1 MIKESRAYKYAIWCS
16 KDKSGKVGRYVKKQ
30 AKLWLDIADN
40 KDNEAYIDMSDFNLI
55 CKILKLMIH
64 PDTRKSMYESL
75 EDYQWFFITAVLCT
89 RSKENNSRYYETGLL
104 EICRKNFKT
113 FTAAIVFIICL
124 IIEQQFSRFFS
135 VAPNYKL
142 SCELKL
148 AVDKII
154 KCSPALRDKFKINND
169 IVRCNITDSE
179 YTPLAY
185 SNDSLDGKLAAVFNI
200 DEAGLLPDY
209 PLEAMRSSQITLK
222 DKLGIIIST
231 QYPNDNNVFLTEIDI
246 AKKTIDGMLDNKR
259 YFALLYEPDEE
270 IRVDWR
276 TDDNVIYQS
285 NPVSVNNEAIFNE
298 IVKKRKLAIEYES
311 KRENYLCKH
320 NNIQYKSQ
328 GTEGYINSEQIQACK
343 SDEEIDWTGRTV
355 FLGIDLASSDDNTAV
370 SMVTFDYGTEKILAK
385 SWAFIPDERVTEKSN
400 REKVNYQK
408 EIDLG
413 NCFSCGEDTI
423 SYNFVRDFILSIE
436 EEYKVSII
444 GIGYDLRD
452 MNSTREDLK
461 DYYDMI
467 EVRQHSSVL
476 HSPIKWLRESIL
488 NKKFAYNENKLLEI
502 NFTNCVQVEDTNLNK
517 YLHKKKSKMKIDM
530 VMSMINALYLLQ
542 QQVVLG
548 QDNSWSIQIC

>member
-1 MIKESRAYKYAIWCS
+1 MISNSRAYQYALWCTQ
-16 KDKSGKVGRYVKKQ
+16 DESGKVGKYVKKQ
-30 AKLWLDIADN
+30 AKLWLDIADG
-40 KDNEAYIDMSDFNLI
+40 KDDEAYIHKSDFNLI
-55 CKILKLMIH
+55 TNLLKIMVH
-64 PDTRKSMYESL
+64 PDLRQSMYESL
-75 EDYQWFFITAVLCT
+75 EDYQWFFIIAVLCT

-113 FTAAIVFIICL
+113 FTAAIVFVICL

-185 SNDSLDGKLAAVFNI
+185 SNDGLDGKLAAVFNI

-231 QYPNDNNVFLTEIDI
+231 QYPNENNVFLTEIDI

-270 IRVDWR
+270 IRVNWR

-343 SDEEIDWTGRTV
+343 SDEEIDWTGREV
-355 FLGIDLASSDDNTAV
+355 YLGIDLASSDDNTAV
-370 SMVTFDYGTEKILAK
+370 SMVSYDYSTETILAK

-400 REKVNYQK
+400 KEKVNYMK
-408 EIDLG
+408 EIEMG

-423 SYNFVRDFILSIE
+423 SYNFVRDFIMSIE

-461 DYYDMI
+461 DYYDLI

-488 NKKFAYNENKLLEI
+488 NKKFSYNENKLLEI

-517 YLHKKKSKMKIDM
+517 YLHKKKSKGKIDM
-530 VMSMINALYLLQ
+530 VMAMINALYLLQ

>member
-16 KDKSGKVGRYVKKQ
+16 KEDGKVGRYVKKQ
-30 AKLWLDIADN
+30 AKLWLDIADG
-40 KDNEAYIDMSDFNLI
+40 KDNEAYIDVSDFNLI

-64 PDTRKSMYESL
+64 PDTRDSMYESL
-75 EDYQWFFITAVLCT
+75 EDYQWFFIVAVLCT

-113 FTAAIVFIICL
+113 FTAAIVFVICL

-154 KCSPALRDKFKINND
+154 KCSPALRDKFKINSD

-185 SNDSLDGKLAAVFNI
+185 SNDGLDGKLAAVFNI

-231 QYPNDNNVFLTEIDI
+231 QYPNNNNVFLTEIDI

-259 YFALLYEPDEE
+259 YFALLYEPNEE
-270 IRVDWR
+270 IRVNWR

-285 NPVSVNNEAIFNE
+285 NPVSVNNESIFNE
-298 IVKKRKLAIEYES
+298 IVKKRKMAIEYES

-320 NNIQYKSQ
+320 NNIQYKSH
-328 GTEGYINSEQIQACK
+328 GAESYINSEQIQACK
-343 SDEEIDWTGRTV
+343 SYEEIDWTGREI

-370 SMVTFDYGTEKILAK
+370 SMVSYDYSTETILAK

-400 REKVNYQK
+400 KEKVNYMK
-408 EIDLG
+408 EIEMG

-436 EEYKVSII
+436 EKYGVKVI

-461 DYYDMI
+461 DYYDLI

-488 NKKFAYNENKLLEI
+488 NKKFSYNENKLLEI

-517 YLHKKKSKMKIDM
+517 YLNKKKSKGELFADYSGNI
-530 VMSMINALYLLQ
+530 IILF
-542 QQVVLG
+542 G
-548 QDNSWSIQIC
+548 

>member
-1 MIKESRAYKYAIWCS
+1 MIKESIAYQYAIWCS
-16 KDKSGKVGRYVKKQ
+16 KDDNVKAGRYVKKQ
-30 AKLWLDIADN
+30 ANLWLDIADG

-55 CKILKLMIH
+55 CKILKLMVH

-75 EDYQWFFITAVLCT
+75 EDYQWFFVIAVLCT
-89 RSKENNSRYYETGLL
+89 RYKKDNSRYYETGLL
-104 EICRKNFKT
+104 EISRKNFKT
-113 FTAAIVFIICL
+113 FTAAIIFIICL

-154 KCSPALRDKFKINND
+154 KCSPLLKEKFKINND
-169 IVRCNITDSE
+169 IVRCNINDNE

-185 SNDSLDGKLAAVFNI
+185 SNDGLDGKLAAVFNI

-285 NPVSVNNEAIFNE
+285 NPVAVNNEAIFNE
-298 IVKKRKLAIEYES
+298 IVKKRKMAIEYES

-320 NNIQYKSQ
+320 NNIQYKSH
-328 GTEGYINSEQIQACK
+328 GAESYINSEQIQACK
-343 SDEEIDWTGRTV
+343 SDEEIDWTGREI

-370 SMVTFDYGTEKILAK
+370 SMVSYDYSTETILAK

-400 REKVNYQK
+400 KEKVNYMK
-408 EIDLG
+408 EIEMG

-423 SYNFVRDFILSIE
+423 SYNFVRDFIMSIE

-461 DYYDMI
+461 DYYDLI

-488 NKKFAYNENKLLEI
+488 NKKFSYNENKLLEI

-517 YLHKKKSKMKIDM
+517 YLNKKKSKGELFADYSGNI
-530 VMSMINALYLLQ
+530 IILF
-542 QQVVLG
+542 G
-548 QDNSWSIQIC
+548 

>member
-1 MIKESRAYKYAIWCS
+1 MIKESRAYQYALWCS
-16 KDKSGKVGRYVKKQ
+16 KEEDGKVGRYVKKQ

-64 PDTRKSMYESL
+64 PDTRQSMYDSL
-75 EDYQWFFITAVLCT
+75 EDYQWFFIIAVLCT

-185 SNDSLDGKLAAVFNI
+185 SNDGLDGKLAAVFNI

-231 QYPNDNNVFLTEIDI
+231 QYPNDNNVFLTECDI
-246 AKKTIDGMLDNKR
+246 AKKTIDGLLDNKR

-298 IVKKRKLAIEYES
+298 IVKKRTMAIEYES

-328 GTEGYINSEQIQACK
+328 GTEGYINSEQIQSCK
-343 SDEEIDWTGRTV
+343 SYEEIDWTGREI

-370 SMVTFDYGTEKILAK
+370 SMVTYDYDTETILAK
-385 SWAFIPDERVTEKSN
+385 SWAFIPSERVTEKSN
-400 REKVNYQK
+400 REKVNYNK

-423 SYNFVRDFILSIE
+423 SYNFVRDFIMSIE
-436 EEYKVSII
+436 DRYKVSII
-444 GIGYDLRD
+444 GIGYDIRD

-461 DYYDMI
+461 DYYDLI

-488 NKKFAYNENKLLEI
+488 NKKFSYNENKLLEI

-517 YLHKKKSKMKIDM
+517 YLHKKKSKGKIDM
-530 VMSMINALYLLQ
+530 VMSMVNALYLLQ

-548 QDNSWSIQIC
+548 EDNSWSIQIC

>member
-1 MIKESRAYKYAIWCS
+1 MIKESIAYQYAIWCS
-16 KDKSGKVGRYVKKQ
+16 KDDNVKAGRYVKKQ
-30 AKLWLDIADN
+30 ANLWLDIADG

-55 CKILKLMIH
+55 CKILKLMVH

-75 EDYQWFFITAVLCT
+75 EDYQWFFVIAVLCT
-89 RSKENNSRYYETGLL
+89 RYKKDNSRYYETGLL
-104 EICRKNFKT
+104 EISRKNFKT
-113 FTAAIVFIICL
+113 FTAAIIFIICL

-154 KCSPALRDKFKINND
+154 KCSPLLKEKFKINND
-169 IVRCNITDSE
+169 IVRCNINDNE

-185 SNDSLDGKLAAVFNI
+185 SNDGLDGKLAAVFNI

-285 NPVSVNNEAIFNE
+285 NPVAVNNEAIFNE
-298 IVKKRKLAIEYES
+298 IVKKRKMAIEYES

-320 NNIQYKSQ
+320 NNIQYKSH
-328 GTEGYINSEQIQACK
+328 GAESYINSEQIQACK
-343 SDEEIDWTGRTV
+343 SDEEIDWTGREI

-370 SMVTFDYGTEKILAK
+370 SMVSYDYSTETILAK

-400 REKVNYQK
+400 KEKVNYMK
-408 EIDLG
+408 EIEMG

-423 SYNFVRDFILSIE
+423 SYNFVRDFIMSIE

-461 DYYDMI
+461 DYYDLI

-517 YLHKKKSKMKIDM
+517 YLNKKKSKGELFADYSGNI
-530 VMSMINALYLLQ
+530 IILF
-542 QQVVLG
+542 G
-548 QDNSWSIQIC
+548 

>member
-1 MIKESRAYKYAIWCS
+1 MIKESRAYKYAIWCTQ
-16 KDKSGKVGRYVKKQ
+16 DESGKVGKYVKKQ
-30 AKLWLDIADN
+30 ANLWLDIADGI
-40 KDNEAYIDMSDFNLI
+40 DDEAYIDMSDFNLI
-55 CKILKLMIH
+55 CKILKLMVH
-64 PDTRKSMYESL
+64 PDTRKSMYDSL

-113 FTAAIVFIICL
+113 FTAAIVFVICL

-259 YFALLYEPDEE
+259 YFALLYEPNEE

-276 TDDNVIYQS
+276 ENDNVIYQS
-285 NPVSVNNEAIFNE
+285 NPVAVNNEAIFNE

-343 SDEEIDWTGRTV
+343 SEKPIDWTGREV

-370 SMVTFDYGTEKILAK
+370 SMVSFDYDTETILGK
-385 SWAFIPDERVTEKSN
+385 SWAFIPSERVTEKSN
-400 REKVNYQK
+400 REKVNYNK
-408 EIDLG
+408 EIDNK
-413 NCFSCGEDTI
+413 NCFACGEDTI
-423 SYNFVRDFILSIE
+423 SYNFVRDFIMSIE

-461 DYYDMI
+461 DYYDLI
-467 EVRQHSSVL
+467 EVRQHSSIL

>member
-1 MIKESRAYKYAIWCS
+1 MIKESKAYKYAIWCS
-16 KDKSGKVGRYVKKQ
+16 KDDNVKVGRYVKKQ
-30 AKLWLDIADN
+30 ANLWLDIADG

-75 EDYQWFFITAVLCT
+75 EDYQWFFIIAVLCT

-154 KCSPALRDKFKINND
+154 KCSPALRDKFKINSD

-270 IRVDWR
+270 IRVNWR

-285 NPVSVNNEAIFNE
+285 NPVAVNNEAIFNE

-343 SDEEIDWTGRTV
+343 SDEEIDWTGREI

-370 SMVTFDYGTEKILAK
+370 SMVSYDYSTETILGK
-385 SWAFIPDERVTEKSN
+385 SWAFIPSERVTEKSN
-400 REKVNYQK
+400 REKVNYNK

-436 EEYKVSII
+436 EKYGVKVI

-461 DYYDMI
+461 DYYDLI

-517 YLHKKKSKMKIDM
+517 YLHKKKSKGKIDM

-548 QDNSWSIQIC
+548 EDNSWSIQIC